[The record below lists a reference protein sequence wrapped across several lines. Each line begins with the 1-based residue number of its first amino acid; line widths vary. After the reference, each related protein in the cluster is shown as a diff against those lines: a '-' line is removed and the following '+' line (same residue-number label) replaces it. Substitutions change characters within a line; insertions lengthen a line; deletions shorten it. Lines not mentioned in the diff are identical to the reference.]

1 MSDLSILGLGSM
13 GATIASVLL
22 KAGFS
27 VSVWNR
33 SMDKAK
39 PFEKIGAIAASSVE
53 RAIEESRCTIV
64 CIDGYQSATTLL
76 NQPQVLEELSGHIII
91 QLSTGT
97 PKEAADFG
105 RWVNENGG
113 DYLDGAIMVY
123 PETLGSEEAQILVG
137 GPENVFDQCRDFLNA
152 LGGDLRYL
160 GNNVKAAA
168 ALDLALLSRLA
179 SNNCGVMHGAHIC
192 ESEGVSVDLYASL
205 FAESDRAHTLAK
217 AIADDENTVQRI
229 GASVNLFSSVLNL
242 LQSQASA
249 VGINSEVP
257 DLFQSLAERAIAA
270 GYGEEGTTAIIKI
283 LRNDSSS
290 AK

>member
-1 MSDLSILGLGSM
+1 MSDLTILGLGSM

-33 SMDKAK
+33 SIDKAR
-39 PFEKIGAIAASSVE
+39 PLEAIGATAAASVE
-53 RAIEESRCTIV
+53 RAIGESPCTII
-64 CIDGYQSATTLL
+64 CIDGYQNATSLL
-76 NQPQVLEELSGHIII
+76 DRPQVLEQLSGRTVI

-105 RWVNENGG
+105 RRVNDNNG

-137 GPENVFDQCRDFLNA
+137 GAEAVFERCRDLLSA

-217 AIADDENTVQRI
+217 AIADDENTVARI
-229 GASVNLFSSVLNL
+229 GASVNLFSSVLSL

-249 VGINSEVP
+249 AGINSEVP
-257 DLFQSLAERAIAA
+257 DLYQSLAKRAIAA
-270 GYGEEGTTAIIKI
+270 GHGQEGTTAIIQV
-283 LRNDSSS
+283 LRNCPS
-290 AK
+290 ASK

>member
-1 MSDLSILGLGSM
+1 MSDLSIIGLGSM

-22 KAGFS
+22 KAGYS

-33 SMDKAK
+33 SMDKTK
-39 PFEKIGAIAASSVE
+39 PLEKIGAKVASSVE
-53 RAIEESRCTIV
+53 CAIEESACTIL
-64 CIDGYQSATTLL
+64 CIDGYQNATRLL
-76 NQPQVLEELSGHIII
+76 DRPTVLKEIRGHTVI

-105 RWVNENGG
+105 RWVNGNGG

-123 PETLGSEEAQILVG
+123 PESLGSEEAQILVG
-137 GPENVFDQCRDFLNA
+137 GPEIVFDQNRNFLNA

-168 ALDLALLSRLA
+168 ALDLALLARLA

-217 AIADDENTVQRI
+217 AIADDENTVSRI

-242 LQSQASA
+242 LQSQATA
-249 VGINSEVP
+249 AGINSEVP